1 MNEFEQ
7 KLKRQ
12 PLRQVPSEWR
22 AEILAAT
29 ARVRVASRIAVV
41 PRRSFF
47 SMAVR
52 QLANLLWPN
61 QLAWGGLAAVWIFII
76 ALQVSLHSHSRPDKS
91 PAIVQKESPPSPEM
105 LAELRKQQRL
115 FVELIGPREQPMAD
129 RSKVFIPRPRSECVE
144 LVAV

>member
-12 PLRQVPSEWR
+12 LLRPIPTDWR

-29 ARVRVASRIAVV
+29 EQVQVTPEVAVDV
-41 PRRSFF
+41 RRSFF
-47 SMAVR
+47 SMIAR
-52 QLANLLWPN
+52 QLSNLLWPN
-61 QLAWGGLAAVWIFII
+61 QLAWGGLVAIWIFII
-76 ALQVSLHSHSRPDKS
+76 ALQVSLHSNSRHDNL
-91 PAIVQKESPPSPEM
+91 PAMAQQESPPSPEM

-115 FVELIGPREQPMAD
+115 FAELIGPREQPMAD